1 MKTPRAGYGQLT
13 VEQIRKTARK
23 LDEKFGGAPKE
34 AHMFLLGFATGLMFT
49 VEKEG
54 SRRYG
59 MKADEYAE
67 EALCYIML
75 EDLKAAL
82 REYAEEILGD
92 EEL

>member
-23 LDEKFGGAPKE
+23 LDKKLDGAPKE
-34 AHMFLLGFATGLMFT
+34 ANMFLLGFATGLMFT

-75 EDLKAAL
+75 EDLKAAM
-82 REYAEEILGD
+82 RECAEALFED